1 MRFHSK
7 AVRLTGAVLFVLTHC
22 VYMGIAMFAPATA
35 FDAGEYTEYVGK
47 GRLIQ
52 HDKKHKIRHMECTLF
67 PGGRGGGG
75 TLHQLT
81 PDVWD
86 QIGGRCVLFEPGRR

>member
-52 HDKKHKIRHMECTLF
+52 HDKKHKIRNMECTLF
-67 PGGRGGGG
+67 PGGGGGG
-75 TLHQLT
+75 GGDST
-81 PDVWD
+81 PAYP
-86 QIGGRCVLFEPGRR
+86 GCVGPNWREMCPF